1 MTDQIETDQITPQD
15 AEYVLTKQE
24 IAAILFAVDRDD
36 RAGLLD
42 LMGPLHA
49 ADIADLLEQ
58 LNTFD
63 RRRLIE
69 LYGMEFG
76 GDILSELEENLR
88 EEVIQLLSP
97 QVLAQAVRD
106 LDSDDV
112 VDLVEDLNAGQKEA
126 ILDALE
132 DTDRLAVEDSLTYP
146 DASAGR
152 LMQREVVHAPE
163 FWSVGDTIDYMRA
176 SDELPEQFYHIVLVD
191 PKHRPIGLIGL
202 SAIMA
207 LRARHCCRIWRMTI
221 SMSFRPCA
229 AKPTLPMHSTSIT

>member
-126 ILDALE
+126 ILDALGGYGSTGCRGFP
-132 DTDRLAVEDSLTYP
+132 DLSGRIGWSFDATRGGACTGILVRWRYNRL
-146 DASAGR
+146 
-152 LMQREVVHAPE
+152 HAC
-163 FWSVGDTIDYMRA
+163 V
-176 SDELPEQFYHIVLVD
+176 
-191 PKHRPIGLIGL
+191 
-202 SAIMA
+202 
-207 LRARHCCRIWRMTI
+207 
-221 SMSFRPCA
+221 
-229 AKPTLPMHSTSIT
+229 